1 MRMKILVI
9 LIIFMFSLIA
19 FVNFKKCV
27 ELEQEIKNVNVES
40 EDCETEW
47 SKSEDS

>member
-1 MRMKILVI
+1 MGAKILAI
-9 LIIFMFSLIA
+9 FIIFIFSLIA
-19 FVNFKKCV
+19 FVNFKRCV
-27 ELEQEIKNVNVES
+27 ELEQEIKNVSVES